1 MAQGLAGAP
10 DLPRPPPPV
19 ARRHPLAWVRRE
31 FLAGPVSILLT
42 LLLTAGLW
50 WLAPGLLRWAVTEA
64 VFLAPDPAACRA
76 AAGACWAVIAEKWR
90 VMMFATYPYEEHW
103 RGGLVVLLLAAMTAL
118 STVRALWS
126 AALLAGWAAAIAAAL
141 VLQLGGILG
150 LPHVPTGR
158 WGGMPLTVLLF
169 VGTVVLGLPLAVLL
183 ALGRRSS
190 LPALRGVSR
199 FYVEVVR
206 GLPLVNVLFMASLLV
221 PLFLPEGM
229 NPDKL
234 LRAQLG
240 MALFFAAYAAEAVR
254 GGLQALPRGQE
265 EAARALGLGAWAR
278 ITRVV
283 LPQAL
288 RIAVPALANDVIR
301 AFKNTSL
308 LVVIGLFDV
317 LGGTMAALEDPA
329 WSRFYVEG
337 YLFVALLY
345 FAICALLSARARRL
359 EAELAEGRNF

>member
-1 MAQGLAGAP
+1 MDQGILL
-10 DLPRPPPPV
+10 DLSRPPPPV
-19 ARRHPLAWVRRE
+19 PRIGAIGWLRRE
-31 FLAGPVSILLT
+31 FFGGPVSIVLT
-42 LLLTAGLW
+42 LAILALCAWVGPGLW
-50 WLAPGLLRWAVTEA
+50 RWMVAQAIWAT
-64 VFLAPDPAACRA
+64 PDPAVCRT
-76 AAGACWAVIAEKWR
+76 AAGACWAVIGEKWR
-90 VMMFATYPYEEHW
+90 VILFATYPYDQQW
-103 RGGLVVLLLAAMTAL
+103 RGGLVVLLLAAMTAI
-118 STVRALWS
+118 TTIRALWS
-126 AALLAGWAAAIAAAL
+126 RALLAAWIAAIAASL
-141 VLQLGGILG
+141 ILQMGGLLG
-150 LPHVPTGR
+150 LSYVPTGR
-158 WGGMPLTVLLF
+158 WGGLPLTVLLF
-169 VGTVVLGLPLAVLL
+169 VGTVALGLPAAVLL
-183 ALGRRSS
+183 ALGRRSP
-190 LPALRGVSR
+190 LPVLRGVSR
-199 FYVEVVR
+199 GYVEIVR

-240 MALFFAAYAAEAVR
+240 MAIFFAAYAAEAVR

-278 ITRVV
+278 TMQVV

-317 LGGTMAALEDPA
+317 LGGAMAALEDPA
-329 WSRFYVEG
+329 WSRYYVEA

-345 FAICALLSARARRL
+345 FVICAFLSFRARHL
-359 EAELAEGRNF
+359 EGELAQGRNF

>member
-1 MAQGLAGAP
+1 MDQFVVAV
-10 DLPRPPPPV
+10 LPRLPPPMP
-19 ARRHPLAWVRRE
+19 RLGAWAWLRRE
-31 FLAGPVSILLT
+31 FLSGPVSIAMT
-42 LLLTAGLW
+42 LLLVAGLV
-50 WLAPGLLRWAVTEA
+50 WLGPGLLRWAVTQA
-64 VFLAPDPAACRA
+64 VLYTPDPAVCRA
-76 AAGACWAVIAEKWR
+76 AAGACWAVIGEKWR
-90 VMMFATYPYEEHW
+90 VMLFATYPYDQQW
-103 RGGLVVLLLAAMTAL
+103 RGGLVVALLAGMTAL
-118 STVRALWS
+118 STVRSLWS
-126 AALLAGWAAAIAAAL
+126 TGLLAAWVAVIVASLI
-141 VLQLGGILG
+141 LQMGGILG
-150 LPHVPTGR
+150 LSYVPTGR
-158 WGGMPLTVLLF
+158 WGGLPLTVMLF
-169 VGTVVLGLPLAVLL
+169 VGTVALGLPFAVAL
-183 ALGRRSS
+183 ALGRRST
-190 LPALRGVSR
+190 LPAVRGVSR
-199 FYVEVVR
+199 GYVEVVR

-240 MALFFAAYAAEAVR
+240 MAIFFAAYAAEAVR
-254 GGLQALPRGQE
+254 GGLQALPGGQE

-278 ITRVV
+278 TTQVV

-345 FAICALLSARARRL
+345 FVICAFLSFRARRL
-359 EAELAEGRNF
+359 ETDLAQGRNF

>member
-1 MAQGLAGAP
+1 MDQGLAIELGA
-10 DLPRPPPPV
+10 RPPPPLP
-19 ARRHPLAWVRRE
+19 RPGPMGWLRRE
-31 FLAGPVSILLT
+31 FFAGPLSALLT
-42 LLLTAGLW
+42 LAIVALCVWLGPGLW
-50 WLAPGLLRWAVTEA
+50 RWLVAQA
-64 VFLAPDPAACRA
+64 VFATPDPTACRA
-76 AAGACWAVIAEKWR
+76 AAGACWAVIGEKWR
-90 VMMFATYPYEEHW
+90 VIFFATYPYDEQW
-103 RGGLVVLLLAAMTAL
+103 RGALVVLLLGAMTAL
-118 STVRALWS
+118 TTIRALWS
-126 AALLAGWAAAIAAAL
+126 RALLLAWIAAIAAAL
-141 VLQLGGILG
+141 VLQAGGILG
-150 LPHVPTGR
+150 LSHVPTGR
-158 WGGMPLTVLLF
+158 WGGLPLTVLLF
-169 VGTVVLGLPLAVLL
+169 VGTVALGMPLAVLL
-183 ALGRRSS
+183 ALGRRSE
-190 LPALRGVSR
+190 LPVLRGASR

-265 EAARALGLGAWAR
+265 EAARALGLGGWAR
-278 ITRVV
+278 TTRVI

-317 LGGTMAALEDPA
+317 LGGAMAALEDPA
-329 WSRFYVEG
+329 WSRYYVEA

-345 FAICALLSARARRL
+345 FVICAFLSFRARKL
-359 EAELAEGRNF
+359 EAGLAQGRNF

>member
-1 MAQGLAGAP
+1 MDQGLLL
-10 DLPRPPPPV
+10 DLARPPPPV
-19 ARRHPLAWVRRE
+19 ARLGAIGWLRRE
-31 FLAGPVSILLT
+31 FFAGPVSIVLT
-42 LLLTAGLW
+42 VAILAFVGW
-50 WLAPGLLRWAVTEA
+50 VAPGLWRWLVGQA
-64 VFLAPDPAACRA
+64 VFATADPSVCRA

-90 VMMFATYPYEEHW
+90 VILFATYPYDEQW
-103 RGGLVVLLLAAMTAL
+103 RGGLVVGLLGAMTAI
-118 STVRALWS
+118 TTIRALWS
-126 AALLAGWAAAIAAAL
+126 RALLAAWIAALAAAL
-141 VLQLGGILG
+141 VLQMGGILG
-150 LPHVPTGR
+150 LSYVPTGR
-158 WGGMPLTVLLF
+158 WGGLPLTVLLF
-169 VGTVVLGLPLAVLL
+169 VGTVALGMPLAVVL
-183 ALGRRSS
+183 ALGRRSG
-190 LPALRGVSR
+190 LPVLRGVAR
-199 FYVEVVR
+199 GYVEVVR

-278 ITRVV
+278 TTQVV

-317 LGGTMAALEDPA
+317 LGGAMAALEDPA
-329 WSRFYVEG
+329 WSRYYVEA

-345 FAICALLSARARRL
+345 FVICAFLSFRARHL
-359 EAELAEGRNF
+359 EAELAQGRNF

>member
-1 MAQGLAGAP
+1 MDQGIVL
-10 DLPRPPPPV
+10 DLSRPPPPV
-19 ARRHPLAWVRRE
+19 PRVGAIGWLRRE
-31 FLAGPVSILLT
+31 FFAGPISIALT
-42 LLLTAGLW
+42 VAILALCVWVGPGLW
-50 WLAPGLLRWAVTEA
+50 RWLVTQAVWAT
-64 VFLAPDPAACRA
+64 PDPTVCRT
-76 AAGACWAVIAEKWR
+76 AAGACWAVIGQKWR
-90 VMMFATYPYEEHW
+90 VILFATYPYDEQW
-103 RGGLVVLLLAAMTAL
+103 RGGLVVGLLGAMTAI
-118 STVRALWS
+118 TTIRALWS
-126 AALLAGWAAAIAAAL
+126 RALLVGWIAAIAAAL
-141 VLQLGGILG
+141 VLQTGGVLG
-150 LPHVPTGR
+150 LSYVPTGR
-158 WGGMPLTVLLF
+158 WGGLPLTVLLF
-169 VGTVVLGLPLAVLL
+169 VGTVALGMPLAVVL
-183 ALGRRSS
+183 ALGRRSE
-190 LPALRGVSR
+190 LPVLRGVSR
-199 FYVEVVR
+199 GYVEIVR

-240 MALFFAAYAAEAVR
+240 MAIFFAAYSAEAVR

-278 ITRVV
+278 TTRVI

-317 LGGTMAALEDPA
+317 LGGAMAALEDPA
-329 WSRFYVEG
+329 WSRYYVEA

-345 FAICALLSARARRL
+345 FAICAFLSFRARHL
-359 EAELAEGRNF
+359 EAELAQGRNF